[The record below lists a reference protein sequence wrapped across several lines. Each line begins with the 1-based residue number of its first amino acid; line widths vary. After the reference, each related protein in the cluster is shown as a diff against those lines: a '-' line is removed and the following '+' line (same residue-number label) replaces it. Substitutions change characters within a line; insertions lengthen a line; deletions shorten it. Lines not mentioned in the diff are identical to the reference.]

1 MHYTHG
7 KLLQWAIIIK
17 IQLSMVLR
25 YTIDIIISSLKSNL
39 FLPWH
44 SWNIAHLALHN
55 NHSFTNSNNISI
67 SPFIQFRGSR
77 CRGRTVV
84 GFTTTCAISAYH
96 HQHYEFEPRSD
107 DVRFGFVW
115 LILLSIN
122 FNNISVISWRS
133 VLLVEEIAELWENH
147 RPIAS
152 H

>member
-1 MHYTHG
+1 MHATIRRKNKDWIARNKDNVSEWSDMYTHG

-107 DVRFGFVW
+107 DVYPMQHYVIKFVSD
-115 LILLSIN
+115 L
-122 FNNISVISWRS
+122 R
-133 VLLVEEIAELWENH
+133 
-147 RPIAS
+147 
-152 H
+152 